1 MEEILNLQ
9 KTGLKVR
16 SSLGLQKKRK
26 QARSYK
32 KIDKFIWAIIAW
44 LLLLVLIMFFG
55 KDFAVGSLQLDII
68 ATVLAGLT
76 MLVVTVLCIVFI
88 VAMLNGKLKL
98 RVSKRRKK
106 PSS

>member
-1 MEEILNLQ
+1 M
-9 KTGLKVR
+9 
-16 SSLGLQKKRK
+16 QKKRK